1 MKIHKFKKKNPVE
14 EFDEFVTIVK
24 RLRNECPW
32 DREQTHESTR
42 HLLLEETYEVLEAID
57 EKNYEE
63 LKKELGD
70 VLLQVAFN
78 AVIAEGNG
86 EFDLKDVINGI
97 NEKLISRHPHVFG
110 NVKVSGTKEVLKNWE
125 HIKLGEGNR
134 RSILEGVP
142 KELPALTRAYRL
154 QEKSSKV
161 GFDWDTSADA
171 FKKVKEELRE
181 SKEAAEKRKKVK
193 RIEMDNDLSDLE
205 DELGDILFAIVNYAR
220 FLNINP
226 ENALRKTIRKYIKRF
241 HYIEDTLKKKGKK
254 ITESNLE
261 EMDGIWNES
270 KKFIP

>member
-1 MKIHKFKKKNPVE
+1 LKIHKFKKKNPVE